1 MGHVTNVQYFS
12 SLPQY
17 FMQPFVPYTENWSI
31 HNYVSK
37 PSIPGVI
44 TDISDGARY
53 KQKVALEDQCA
64 EHIGLILNA
73 DGVPLFK
80 SCRKFL

>member
-1 MGHVTNVQYFS
+1 MHDILSYRKLEYTPYHVSN
-12 SLPQY
+12 
-17 FMQPFVPYTENWSI
+17 
-31 HNYVSK
+31 
-37 PSIPGVI
+37 PSIPGII

-53 KQKVALEDQCA
+53 EQFIKDAKLLDGCA

-80 SCRKFL
+80 SCGKIYL

>member
-1 MGHVTNVQYFS
+1 MIFC
-12 SLPQY
+12 L
-17 FMQPFVPYTENWSI
+17 TENWNTL
-31 HNYVSK
+31 HNHISN

-53 KQKVALEDQCA
+53 EQFIKDAKLLDGCA

-80 SCRKFL
+80 LCGKIYL

>member
-1 MGHVTNVQYFS
+1 
-12 SLPQY
+12 
-17 FMQPFVPYTENWSI
+17 MQPFVPYTENWSTI
-31 HNYVSK
+31 HNHVSK

-44 TDISDGARY
+44 TDISDGARFEQY

-80 SCRKFL
+80 SCGKFL

>member
-1 MGHVTNVQYFS
+1 
-12 SLPQY
+12 
-17 FMQPFVPYTENWSI
+17 MQPFFPYTENWSTI
-31 HNYVSK
+31 HKHVSK
-37 PSIPGVI
+37 PSISGVI
-44 TDISDGARY
+44 TDISDGARFEQY

-80 SCRKFL
+80 SCGTFL

>member
-1 MGHVTNVQYFS
+1 
-12 SLPQY
+12 
-17 FMQPFVPYTENWSI
+17 MQSFVPYTENWSTI
-31 HNYVSK
+31 HNHVSK

-44 TDISDGARY
+44 TNISDGARFEQY

-64 EHIGLILNA
+64 EHIVLILDA

-80 SCRKFL
+80 SCGKFLSTCLCMTCKC